1 MSEDIKKYKFI
12 SSIFKMSIQEMNN
25 IMGPETIKTVYRLI
39 GEKIGEGIVKRM
51 KDKFNIDAW
60 TPENFSEAIVKDVL
74 NPVLGEGGAEVK
86 PENGNIRVKLNV
98 CPFEL
103 ADMDITH
110 LFYCTYTE
118 GLIQTSASKAF
129 GKDIEL
135 EQISLKAEGKSCCEF
150 LLKL

>member
-1 MSEDIKKYKFI
+1 MVDDIKKYKFI
-12 SSIFKMSIQEMNN
+12 SSIFKMSIEEMNN

-39 GEKIGEGIVKRM
+39 GERVGESIVDRM
-51 KDKFNIDAW
+51 KNRFNIETW
-60 TPENFSEAIVKDVL
+60 TPENFSDAIVKDVL
-74 NPVLGEGGAEVK
+74 TPVLGEGGAEVK
-86 PENGNIRVKLNV
+86 AENGNIRVKLNV
-98 CPFEL
+98 CPFEA

-129 GKDIEL
+129 EKDVEL
-135 EQISLKAEGKSCCEF
+135 EAISLKAEGKPSCEF